1 MKDTKNGNWWWRN
14 ILGGAIVVYIILIVF
29 APLFSEKDDK
39 GKAVFPGR
47 LETTDIILVSLG
59 FLFNSGIVERLRKLQ
74 VSATE
79 VSAELDEAQKEVQTA
94 KNEVNKVQKIVANLP
109 SEPAVKKA
117 EANNDLENVKKVLD
131 SSNKRIQR
139 LQGYIK

>member
-1 MKDTKNGNWWWRN
+1 M
-14 ILGGAIVVYIILIVF
+14 
-29 APLFSEKDDK
+29 
-39 GKAVFPGR
+39 
-47 LETTDIILVSLG
+47 
-59 FLFNSGIVERLRKLQ
+59 FNSGIVERLRKLQ

-94 KNEVNKVQKIVANLP
+94 KDEVGKVQKIVANLP

-117 EANNDLENVKKVLD
+117 EANNDLENIKKVLD